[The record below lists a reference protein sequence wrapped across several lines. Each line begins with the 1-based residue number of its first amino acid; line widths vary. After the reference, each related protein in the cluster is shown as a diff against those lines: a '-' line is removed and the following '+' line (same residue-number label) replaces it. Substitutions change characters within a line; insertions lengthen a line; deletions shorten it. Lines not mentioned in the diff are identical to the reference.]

1 MLTGLAGMEGAVRGS
16 AAPAEEVLRT
26 AVRAGEPAVRA
37 TREQN
42 PMNRAAGVVDAGARG
57 LWLLFD
63 GALAALDG
71 HADVQGA
78 VPIVAPTV
86 VTASLV
92 TPLVVKGPLVARP
105 AVSAPLV
112 ATAEVASWEGAY
124 DVQFLVSD
132 PSTRC
137 GPREMPSTGRTAC
150 SWSATR
156 RS

>member
-37 TREQN
+37 TRGQN

-112 ATAEVASWEGAY
+112 ATAESVGGR
-124 DVQFLVSD
+124 VRRQ
-132 PSTRC
+132 PRGPTR
-137 GPREMPSTGRTAC
+137 PLDAVREEMPSTGRTAC